1 MVLFDISLIF
11 SDTNTH
17 IGGHVTQGAIL
28 LPNSS
33 ARWTRER
40 GRERK
45 RGSAEHEMRFPS
57 DGPIKATLS
66 VPADPPPHTHAR
78 TRNPRF
84 LRVNYDGDYCSAY
97 LYFVQNVT
105 FLNWLLLLTTLCND
119 CCFT

>member
-66 VPADPPPHTHAR
+66 VPADPPPTHTRAR
-78 TRNPRF
+78 
-84 LRVNYDGDYCSAY
+84 
-97 LYFVQNVT
+97 VT
-105 FLNWLLLLTTLCND
+105 PGFSELIMMETTALLIFILCKMLL
-119 CCFT
+119 F